1 MGNCANPPSLREPR
15 GPNGKPWRFWLRG
28 TSASTPCKPRQAT
41 STRSARS
48 RRHET
53 EYLVLEERY
62 IDALDAG
69 DVARIETSAR
79 LIDSVTERRDAI
91 LIGYGFKVCGQN

>member
-1 MGNCANPPSLREPR
+1 VEILAEGYQRINALQAPPGDVHAISEIA
-15 GPNGKPWRFWLRG
+15 K
-28 TSASTPCKPRQAT
+28 
-41 STRSARS
+41 ARN
-48 RRHET
+48 

-79 LIDSVTERRDAI
+79 IDDSMTGRRDTI
-91 LIGYGFKVCGQN
+91 LVGYGFQACGQN

>member
-1 MGNCANPPSLREPR
+1 VEILAEGYQRINALQAPPGDVHAISEIA
-15 GPNGKPWRFWLRG
+15 K
-28 TSASTPCKPRQAT
+28 
-41 STRSARS
+41 ARN
-48 RRHET
+48 EC
-53 EYLVLEERY
+53 LVLEERY

-91 LIGYGFKVCGQN
+91 LVGYGFKVCGQN